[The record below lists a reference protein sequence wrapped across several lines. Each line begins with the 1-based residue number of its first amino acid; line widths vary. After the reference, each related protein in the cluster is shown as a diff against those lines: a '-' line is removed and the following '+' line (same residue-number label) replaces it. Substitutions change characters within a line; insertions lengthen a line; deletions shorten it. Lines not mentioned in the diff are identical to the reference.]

1 MWSLTDADVLIVV
14 GSLLG
19 ALALYQWNEHVA
31 RVKTLQ
37 AGHYALKDSLKE
49 DYWDK
54 NETQQHIGLV
64 LKPMEQSLNAVA
76 RSNEKL
82 TGEIRNLTN
91 ALAASA
97 IYRGIDNGVHNTD
110 NLND

>member
-14 GSLLG
+14 CGLLG
-19 ALALYQWNEHVA
+19 VLALYQWNEHVA

-49 DYWDK
+49 DYWNKD
-54 NETQQHIGLV
+54 ETQQHIGLV

-76 RSNEKL
+76 ESNKQL
-82 TGEIRNLTN
+82 TGEIRNLTQ
-91 ALAASA
+91 ALATSQLHK
-97 IYRGIDNGVHNTD
+97 GVYATHD
-110 NLND
+110 KGDVP

>member
-1 MWSLTDADVLIVV
+1 MWSLTDADILIAVC
-14 GSLLG
+14 SLLG
-19 ALALYQWNEHVA
+19 VLALYQWNEHVT

-37 AGHYALKDSLKE
+37 AGHYALKDSLKD

-54 NETQQHIGLV
+54 VTTQQHIDLV
-64 LKPMEQSLNAVA
+64 LRPIVQSLNEVA

-91 ALAASA
+91 ALSASA
-97 IYRGIDNGVHNTD
+97 IHRGTNGIQQPNDVHT
-110 NLND
+110 